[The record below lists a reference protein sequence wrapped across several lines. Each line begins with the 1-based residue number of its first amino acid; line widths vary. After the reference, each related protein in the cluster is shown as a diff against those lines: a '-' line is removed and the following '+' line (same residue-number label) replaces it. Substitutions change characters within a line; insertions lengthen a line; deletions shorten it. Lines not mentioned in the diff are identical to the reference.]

1 MYNLFPYAIIQR
13 MKSNEWFHLGL
24 LILTALIWG
33 MAFVAQSIG
42 ANLVGPFT
50 FLATR
55 SWLGVLAIAPLFI
68 HTLSKNPLNKE
79 QKKQLLLAGFCCGF
93 FLFSASVAQQ
103 FGIKYTTTAKSGFI
117 TALYM
122 LIVPI
127 FSVFIGH
134 KPSKQTWTSIFIGLI
149 GLYCLCI
156 HGSIDNITKGD
167 FYTLICA
174 FLFALQILAVNHF
187 VETCHPILLSEI
199 QFFFCAIFATI
210 CMAFEPMTI
219 QNLRQAIIPI
229 LYAGVFSTGIA
240 YTLQI
245 VGQKNLNPSIAS
257 LAMCLESVFSALGGW
272 MLLGQ
277 RLTPIELIGCLVM
290 FFAIA
295 ISQVSFKPS
304 I

>member
-1 MYNLFPYAIIQR
+1 
-13 MKSNEWFHLGL
+13 
-24 LILTALIWG
+24 
-33 MAFVAQSIG
+33 
-42 ANLVGPFT
+42 
-50 FLATR
+50 
-55 SWLGVLAIAPLFI
+55 
-68 HTLSKNPLNKE
+68 
-79 QKKQLLLAGFCCGF
+79 
-93 FLFSASVAQQ
+93 
-103 FGIKYTTTAKSGFI
+103 
-117 TALYM
+117 
-122 LIVPI
+122 
-127 FSVFIGH
+127 
-134 KPSKQTWTSIFIGLI
+134 
-149 GLYCLCI
+149 
-156 HGSIDNITKGD
+156 
-167 FYTLICA
+167 
-174 FLFALQILAVNHF
+174 
-187 VETCHPILLSEI
+187 
-199 QFFFCAIFATI
+199 
-210 CMAFEPMTI
+210 MAFEPMTI